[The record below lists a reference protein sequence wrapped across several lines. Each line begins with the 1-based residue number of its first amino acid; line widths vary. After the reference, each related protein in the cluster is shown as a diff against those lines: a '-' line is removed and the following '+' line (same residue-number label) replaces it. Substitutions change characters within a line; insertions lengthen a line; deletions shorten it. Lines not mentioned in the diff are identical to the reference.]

1 MPIIVTASPT
11 SIKTVEDYMRKR
23 ANRKD
28 KAFFL
33 VHTQMGTIPQN
44 EGKMDWGKLTLT
56 NLGNAAFKDDDG
68 KPNDF
73 ATGHHRLSEECQ
85 GSASG
90 ASRAGHF
97 RGDGGRGVIQRG
109 GGNLAPHF

>member
-23 ANRKD
+23 SNRTD

-33 VHTQMGTIPQN
+33 VHTQLGTIPQN

-56 NLGNAAFKDDDG
+56 NLGNDKFKDEDG

-73 ATGHHRLSEECQ
+73 AFGIIAFQKSARTAHQAQVERAISE
-85 GSASG
+85 AT
-90 ASRAGHF
+90 AGEE
-97 RGDGGRGVIQRG
+97 
-109 GGNLAPHF
+109 

>member
-11 SIKTVEDYMRKR
+11 SIRTVEDYMRKR
-23 ANRKD
+23 SNRTD

-33 VHTQMGTIPQN
+33 VYTQLGTIPQN

-56 NLGNAAFKDDDG
+56 NLGNAAFKEDDG

-73 ATGHHRLSEECQ
+73 ARGIIAFQ
-85 GSASG
+85 KSA
-90 ASRAGHF
+90 RAAHQAQVERAIAEATAGTE
-97 RGDGGRGVIQRG
+97 
-109 GGNLAPHF
+109 